1 MVYPLLLMTLGTT
14 TVLSTESQTFV
25 QENNILEENTLYK
38 KGNPKVEKEESPQSQ
53 TGKNTLDLLKSLNEI
68 LERLEKKISE
78 DSKKVKNMLKNE
90 VPLQCF
96 GDIEDIASIVVFLAS
111 KRAKFVSGANWIVD
125 GGQTRS

>member
-38 KGNPKVEKEESPQSQ
+38 KGNPKVENEESLQSQ

-78 DSKKVKNMLKNE
+78 EKL
-90 VPLQCF
+90 
-96 GDIEDIASIVVFLAS
+96 
-111 KRAKFVSGANWIVD
+111 
-125 GGQTRS
+125 